1 MFDIIMPIYKTPIRL
16 LKKSLESI
24 KNQTCGDYKVWIC
37 DGTPHEWNRYADL
50 QDLLAQYPEF
60 TVVKQTG
67 KGVSQARNQII
78 TMGSNPYVAFLDS
91 DDEWM
96 PHYLEMMKSAIEIE
110 QDEKNAIW
118 FCEIISRRREV
129 IGLDTKNIG
138 LDAGDFGFV
147 VNSQIRMQS
156 YDVLNLMPKEHLIYF
171 HISSPIWFSG
181 AVFRRDVLEMTE
193 LFDEVLDTSEDTA
206 LLLDI
211 LSKGY
216 YTVFI
221 PQDGVFRNEHGG
233 QLTKTHSQEIMNKDS
248 QKMISKFKQKNPS
261 LNYDLSEELHFNKRA
276 ILKLYN
282 SEGRSRGM
290 NQRNLNNQYEFLSPE
305 EYEIETL

>member
-1 MFDIIMPIYKTPIRL
+1 MFDIIMPIYETPIRL

-24 KNQTCGDYKVWIC
+24 KNQTFNNYKVWIC
-37 DGTPHEWNRYADL
+37 DGTPHEWNRYSDL

-60 TVVKQTG
+60 TVVRQTG
-67 KGVSQARNQII
+67 TGASQARNQII

-96 PHYLEMMKSAIEIE
+96 PHYLEMMRNAIEIE
-110 QDEKNAIW
+110 QDERNAIW

-129 IGLDTKNIG
+129 IGLNTKTLG
-138 LDAGDFGFV
+138 LDAGDLGFV

-156 YDVLNLMPKEHLIYF
+156 YDVLNFIPKEHLIYF
-171 HISSPIWFSG
+171 HMSSPIWFSG
-181 AVFRRDVLEMTE
+181 AVFMREVLEMTE
-193 LFDEVLDTSEDTA
+193 LFDEELKTSEDTA

-221 PQDGVFRNEHGG
+221 PQDGVFRNQHDG
-233 QLTKTHSQEIMNKDS
+233 QLTKRNSQQVMNKIS

-261 LNYDLSEELHFNKRA
+261 LEYNLSEKLHFNKRA
-276 ILKLYN
+276 ILVLYN
-282 SEGRSRGM
+282 LDGRSRGM
-290 NQRNLNNQYEFLSPE
+290 NERNLNNQYEFLKC
-305 EYEIETL
+305 